1 MGRTCP
7 HCNSS
12 EIDEDPSRGDATC
25 MNCGTV
31 LEESRIVS
39 DVQFQE
45 SGGGGHEMIGQF
57 VSNDRSLPSG
67 ISGANGMAKPES
79 REVTYYKG
87 KKLIQEI
94 ASQLRIN
101 QHCVNTAY
109 NFFKMCVSRNFTRGR
124 VRAHVVAACLYMTCR
139 LENTSHLLLDFSDVT
154 QVNVFD
160 LGRTLNF
167 LTRSLKINLP
177 TTDPCLYVLRFAIL
191 LEFGDKQ
198 KEVVTFATRIVQ
210 RMKRDWMS
218 TGRRPTGICGAA
230 LLLAARAFNIN
241 RSIGDIVRVVHI
253 SETVVRKRIDEF
265 TSTPSGSLTIDEFNI
280 VDLEESEDPPA
291 FQASKRRYRETKRIE
306 EELQAD
312 QAVKEVGDIQKE
324 VEEALKQ
331 KMKRSPYAKLVSG
344 IGNDSD
350 LNEAADVIRGEIID
364 SVYQMAEDGT
374 SETTNDGMEQPHS
387 MSHQAQHFGPTLT
400 SLGISSQPSANNN
413 VDSAIANS
421 AVEEMGELDLEGI
434 DDDEIDTYILSNEE
448 SKVKSELWL
457 QRNGA
462 VMQDIEKRQKL
473 KQEQEEKDKVNPK
486 SKRKLAK
493 KVPINAANHNEAML
507 QVIQEKKLSNKINY
521 EFLKELESHS
531 QPTIPSTA
539 LTEIPN
545 GCDVST
551 PIATQSPSVISE
563 RVRTVSISS
572 VTSVANNKTPAVE
585 ISSTATTQITASTS
599 DPVPVVA
606 EPSPAP
612 IKESQQATQQQSEP
626 APSSP
631 TKTAAVEKASVPSK
645 PPTQSRYKRNM
656 VAPKLGPSKIKKTV

>member
-1 MGRTCP
+1 MGRSCP

-12 EIDEDPSRGDATC
+12 EIDEDPARGDATC

-45 SGGGGHEMIGQF
+45 TGAGGHEIIGQF
-57 VSNDRSLPSG
+57 VSSDRAHAAG
-67 ISGANGMAKPES
+67 TGAKPES

-101 QHCVNTAY
+101 SHCVNTAY

-124 VRAHVVAACLYMTCR
+124 IRAHVVAACLYMTCR

-198 KEVVTFATRIVQ
+198 KEVVTAIGWRPAGGPPE
-210 RMKRDWMS
+210 S
-218 TGRRPTGICGAA
+218 AGRP

-241 RSIGDIVRVVHI
+241 RSVTDIVRVVHI

-265 TSTPSGSLTIDEFNI
+265 TNTPSGGLTIDEFNI

-291 FQASKRRYRETKRIE
+291 YQASKRRYRESKRAE

-312 QAVKEVGDIQKE
+312 QAVKEVGGLQKE

-331 KMKRSPYAKLVSG
+331 KMKKSPYAKLVSG
-344 IGNDSD
+344 IGNEDD
-350 LNEAADVIRGEIID
+350 LSEAADVLRSEIID
-364 SVYQMAEDGT
+364 SVYKMAEND
-374 SETTNDGMEQPHS
+374 ETIVSNGGDSSLS
-387 MSHQAQHFGPTLT
+387 MSHQAQMYGPTLQ
-400 SLGISSQPSANNN
+400 SLGILQHPSTSTAPELQPAMSA
-413 VDSAIANS
+413 A
-421 AVEEMGELDLEGI
+421 EQMGELDLDGI
-434 DDDEIDTYILSNEE
+434 DDDEIDSYILSREE
-448 SKVKSELWL
+448 ADVKTDLWT
-457 QRNGA
+457 QRNG
-462 VMQDIEKRQKL
+462 DIMDQLEKKRQLKL
-473 KQEQEEKDKVNPK
+473 ELEEKERENPK
-486 SKRKLAK
+486 AKRKLNK

-507 QVIQEKKLSNKINY
+507 QVIQEKRLSNKINY
-521 EFLKELESHS
+521 EILKELEHGS
-531 QPTIPSTA
+531 QPPAAAASA
-539 LTEIPN
+539 LVEQPN
-545 GCDVST
+545 GRPAEPPT
-551 PIATQSPSVISE
+551 PAPPPPPIAAE
-563 RVRTVSISS
+563 RVRTASISS
-572 VTSVANNKTPAVE
+572 VASITNAGGAQAAVVVSTVEVVATAPSAAAPAAAPSVSNGEVEVHTATQPAVL
-585 ISSTATTQITASTS
+585 
-599 DPVPVVA
+599 
-606 EPSPAP
+606 PSAQPP
-612 IKESQQATQQQSEP
+612 P
-626 APSSP
+626 LSP
-631 TKTAAVEKASVPSK
+631 TKSATAGPPK

-656 VAPKLGPSKIKKTV
+656 VAPKLGPAAKAKRRESVSQK